1 MSRPKQIV
9 KRDKTIKVRVTQL
22 EKKWIAYSAGK
33 AGLTISDFLRKSALN
48 KEIRV
53 RFTEEEIELY
63 KTLQHYHTNF
73 VRIGNY
79 IKNNNNDLFNEIEMV
94 KNEIKNVLK
103 RFQE

>member
-9 KRDKTIKVRVTQL
+9 KRDKTIKVRVTNL
-22 EKKWIAYSAGK
+22 EKKWITYTSEK

-48 KEIRV
+48 KEVRL

-63 KTLQHYHTNF
+63 KTLQQYYTNF
-73 VRIGNY
+73 TRIGNY
-79 IKNNNNDLFNEIEMV
+79 IRNNNINLFNEIELV